1 MFLSFSE
8 FVTYPVMSSDLP
20 ALKKTHLKST
30 VHGDGNILYSSLLL
44 FCRTARSVSVTVP
57 LTAFVSLAFPLSLSC
72 YDFTAVQEKKKNHTL
87 SSLVSGEKK
96 VLFSIVASFVT
107 VIEEMS
113 NFSILVGF
121 S

>member
-57 LTAFVSLAFPLSLSC
+57 LTAFVSLAFPLSLSR
-72 YDFTAVQEKKKNHTL
+72 YDFTAVQEKKKPYTEF
-87 SSLVSGEKK
+87 SSKWRKK
-96 VLFSIVASFVT
+96 ST
-107 VIEEMS
+107 
-113 NFSILVGF
+113 ILHCGILCDCN
-121 S
+121 